1 MQNIKLFEQFISEN
15 INNMTIGTPPTNSYQ
30 EDSVKFELWALK
42 EGLKNTYGKD
52 FSKGKQTNPKSAKGK
67 LAVYVVTQGKENPYT
82 KNPLLKTIAA
92 NTIIA
97 VCDGR
102 KPLYFHREPMYGPP
116 YEGEITLTPKK
127 RTNHDNLYFG
137 YHDHEKDPRVTS
149 GIRDIET
156 IIELADVAYT
166 F

>member
-1 MQNIKLFEQFISEN
+1 MNHTKLFEQFINEN
-15 INNMTIGTPPTNSYQ
+15 INNMTIGTPATNSYQ
-30 EDSVKFELWALK
+30 QESVEFELWALK

-52 FSKGKQTNPKSAKGK
+52 FSKAKQTDPSSAKGK
-67 LAVYVVTQGKENPYT
+67 LAIYAVTQEKENPYT
-82 KNPLLKTIAA
+82 TNDNFKTIAA

-102 KPLYFHREPMYGPP
+102 KPLYFHREPMFGPP
-116 YEGEITLTPKK
+116 YEGVITLTPEK
-127 RTNHDNLYFG
+127 RTNHPNNNFG
-137 YHDHEKDPRVTS
+137 YHDHEGGKYATGVKNLKR
-149 GIRDIET
+149 